1 MDRLINGF
9 RHYDRQL
16 RNDLLVIA
24 TLVAENSAASMIV
37 SIQNCIFKAN
47 SFSIAYLIIFTVK
60 LLFVILCLQCLALRS
75 AEPETFLLSAVPS
88 IAERLQICMSLVWYA
103 SINFIWYLGN

>member
-9 RHYDRQL
+9 RHSDRQL

-37 SIQNCIFKAN
+37 SIHNCIFKGGN
-47 SFSIAYLIIFTVK
+47 FSFSIVYLNSFK
-60 LLFVILCLQCLALRS
+60 
-75 AEPETFLLSAVPS
+75 
-88 IAERLQICMSLVWYA
+88 
-103 SINFIWYLGN
+103 YLNSFHC